1 MTIMT
6 TPTLIAVTPEAGE
19 QLRGIMQGNATTDT
33 GLRVWVQSGCGCS
46 GGVSYGMGLDD
57 AGDGDTVFDSDGVRV
72 IIDPGSASLL
82 GGATIDFVD
91 YGAQGRGFVIHTA
104 DEAPQGGS
112 CGNGCG
118 CGAH

>member
-1 MTIMT
+1 MTMMT
-6 TPTLIAVTPEAGE
+6 TAVAITITPDASE
-19 QLRGIMQGNATTDT
+19 QLRGIMESNAGTDS
-33 GLRVWVQSGCGCS
+33 GLRLWVQSGCGCS

-57 AGDGDTVFDSDGVRV
+57 AGAGDTVFSSEGVRV

-91 YGAQGRGFVIHTA
+91 HGAQGRGFVIHTA

-112 CGNGCG
+112 CGSGCG
-118 CGAH
+118 CGAQ